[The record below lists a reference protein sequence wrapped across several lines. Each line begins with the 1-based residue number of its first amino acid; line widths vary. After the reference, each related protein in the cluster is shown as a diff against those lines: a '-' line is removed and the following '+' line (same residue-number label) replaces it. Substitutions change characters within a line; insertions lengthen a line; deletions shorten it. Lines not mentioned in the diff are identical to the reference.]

1 VSYLGVLDIPYFL
14 FPLSIDIK
22 KVEEHQ
28 DTQCAFFGESML
40 SQDVEP
46 ASIIAHGDV
55 VVMCLPEQFLT
66 TIEKWKGE
74 RPLSTLYDLELA
86 DLVEA
91 GLLGK
96 GSFGVVSMVIFIT
109 MLPLFLPLVPPSLPF
124 FFYH

>member
-1 VSYLGVLDIPYFL
+1 MGVFDIPYFL
-14 FPLSIDIK
+14 FPFSIDVK

-46 ASIIAHGDV
+46 ATVIAHGDV

-74 RPLSTLYDLELA
+74 TPLSTLYNLKLA

-96 GSFGVVSMVIFIT
+96 GSFGVVSMVLFIIK
-109 MLPLFLPLVPPSLPF
+109 LLSFLPLVPPFRPF
-124 FFYH
+124 FFHH